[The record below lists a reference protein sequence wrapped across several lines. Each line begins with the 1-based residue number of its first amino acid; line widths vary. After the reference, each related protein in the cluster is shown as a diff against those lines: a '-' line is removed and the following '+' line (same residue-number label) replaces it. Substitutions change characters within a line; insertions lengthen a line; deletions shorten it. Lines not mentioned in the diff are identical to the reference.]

1 MAGTYLDKIVEHH
14 RDRILSDP
22 RIFESREITPSG
34 RPSLIDAIVQH
45 RPYGLSVIAEVKK
58 RSPSKGLLNGSIDVA
73 EWARLY
79 EKAGAVA
86 ISVLT
91 DETFFGGSLKDLEN
105 ASLSTSLPLVR
116 KDFTLCANDIGD
128 AAERGASCVLLIAA
142 ILSAREISDFIQTAS
157 SLGMASLV
165 EVHSE
170 EEARAV
176 IDLGAEL
183 IGVNQRNLR
192 TFEVDTDRASRIA
205 TFLAG
210 SVVTVAE
217 SGIRDSMG
225 AQRAAEAGFDAIL
238 VGEAIVTS
246 PDPEET
252 IKNLSSHPI
261 GGSS

>member
-14 RDRILSDP
+14 RNRLLRDP

-34 RPSLIDAIVQH
+34 RPSFIDAIVQH

-58 RSPSKGLLNGSIDVA
+58 RSPSKGLLNGRIDVA
-73 EWARLY
+73 DWAQLY
-79 EKAGAVA
+79 EKAGAIA

-91 DETFFGGSLKDLEN
+91 DETFFGGSLDDLEN
-105 ASLSTSLPLVR
+105 ASLSTSLPLLR
-116 KDFTLCANDIGD
+116 KDFILCANDIGD

-142 ILSAREISDFIQTAS
+142 VLSQREIANFIQLAN

-165 EVHSE
+165 EVHSGD
-170 EEARAV
+170 EARAAV
-176 IDLGAEL
+176 DVGAVL
-183 IGVNQRNLR
+183 IGVNQRDLR
-192 TFEVDTDRASRIA
+192 TFEVDTERAARIA
-205 TFLAG
+205 SFLAG

-246 PDPEET
+246 PDPAET

-261 GGSS
+261 GRSS